1 MSASVLITALIEVE
15 TVAASAALV
24 TTLSNSL
31 ATPAAASAAL
41 GITVESAPTIEAITV
56 RTIVYAPPA
65 PPPAAVSSG
74 LSNGAIAGIIVGVT
88 AVGIAIAFA
97 LYKKKSAFV
106 THQPSA
112 KLGKPTPMDMRP
124 MHAV

>member
-1 MSASVLITALIEVE
+1 MCCRCRSALGTALG
-15 TVAASAALV
+15 TAADASAL
-24 TTLSNSL
+24 
-31 ATPAAASAAL
+31 L

-88 AVGIAIAFA
+88 AVGIARSVVGPGGARCVAGTGSAASLRRAAATSTERGRRA
-97 LYKKKSAFV
+97 LASSPV
-106 THQPSA
+106 CRN
-112 KLGKPTPMDMRP
+112 D
-124 MHAV
+124 